1 MKHGT
6 ELEPNTYSRGSGRID
21 FTLCSKTLLPFISNA
36 GILPFGMI
44 VFSDHWGLFIDINL
58 HQFLR
63 NPNTYLVTNY
73 LRTLISS
80 HPKRVLKYKKKM
92 QLFITKRNVQTK
104 IEDINQLMKNKKLT
118 AAHMSEINNIDKT
131 VTIGMISSG
140 NKLIKIVYDSPWSLK
155 LDRRIK
161 HSIYWRLVK
170 S

>member
-1 MKHGT
+1 
-6 ELEPNTYSRGSGRID
+6 
-21 FTLCSKTLLPFISNA
+21 
-36 GILPFGMI
+36 
-44 VFSDHWGLFIDINL
+44 
-58 HQFLR
+58 
-63 NPNTYLVTNY
+63 
-73 LRTLISS
+73 
-80 HPKRVLKYKKKM
+80 
-92 QLFITKRNVQTK
+92 
-104 IEDINQLMKNKKLT
+104 MKNKKLT